1 MARVVGSFDVRSVLS
16 CGMFLVTSRLYQPTG
31 HDAGEDRLPCL
42 GGCKFIDSDVICWYM
57 VLSSYM
63 YILYIFRYVYLD
75 FIIHDYVCSMCT
87 IFLYISI
94 RHICTYIYRLVMMF
108 HICIYIQYA
117 CLIYD
122 ILEKYQFKT
131 LNNIHNMRQ
140 HASTNICMFIF
151 WHSGKTRNTM
161 KQIYL
166 VCTFWYSGIRGQQWN
181 KNDNNTISRY
191 SGSIIRLTRCFQDP
205 GMI

>member
-63 YILYIFRYVYLD
+63 YILYIFRIVYLD

-108 HICIYIQYA
+108 HICIYIYNMHVWYMIFWKNTNLKHWTIYIICVNMHQQIYA
-117 CLIYD
+117 CSYFD
-122 ILEKYQFKT
+122 ILEKQ
-131 LNNIHNMRQ
+131 
-140 HASTNICMFIF
+140 
-151 WHSGKTRNTM
+151 GTR
-161 KQIYL
+161 
-166 VCTFWYSGIRGQQWN
+166 WN
-181 KNDNNTISRY
+181 KYT
-191 SGSIIRLTRCFQDP
+191 
-205 GMI
+205 